1 MFIAEMKTSII
12 DYMRESQRWCAA
24 AAAPVSSFPPLLLH
38 LSLANVGT
46 CAATATH
53 NPLLH
58 PPFHPSQQKTQRP
71 QSIWP
76 THVLS
81 EQMLCATRFSDISRG
96 SMCFW
101 NCRSLLEIKQNAY
114 YETTHNSSL
123 PPWNIALCIKCPWFH
138 YPNNPKIYLK
148 PQCWCWVA
156 KYHLSAWYQI
166 DVTEK

>member
-58 PPFHPSQQKTQRP
+58 PHSTHLNKKRKDLKVFGQHTCSLNKCFAQHGFQIFLKLPFTFRNKTKCILWDNSQLIPATMEHYSLHQVPMISLPK
-71 QSIWP
+71 QSKNIFKA
-76 THVLS
+76 TMLVLS
-81 EQMLCATRFSDISRG
+81 R
-96 SMCFW
+96 
-101 NCRSLLEIKQNAY
+101 
-114 YETTHNSSL
+114 
-123 PPWNIALCIKCPWFH
+123 
-138 YPNNPKIYLK
+138 
-148 PQCWCWVA
+148 
-156 KYHLSAWYQI
+156 
-166 DVTEK
+166 

>member
-101 NCRSLLEIKQNAY
+101 NCRSLLEIRQNAF

-123 PPWNIALCIKCPWFH
+123 PPWNITLCIKCPWFH
-138 YPNNPKIYLK
+138 YLINQKNTFKATML
-148 PQCWCWVA
+148 V
-156 KYHLSAWYQI
+156 LSR
-166 DVTEK
+166 